1 MLDYFVALLPWD
13 SSKMKMCCQLSL
25 IVIVIIMIHNCVLVS
40 TVESTCRKRIETEAE
55 GRTSQKGEA
64 KRSMASLF
72 RFFSLMEIPFL
83 QYPGCLPSGFIL
95 YPLFVL
101 LIHTFSGTTRYDCE
115 IGCSSLFVRSY
126 IYLIIF

>member
-13 SSKMKMCCQLSL
+13 SSKMKMCCQLFL
-25 IVIVIIMIHNCVLVS
+25 IIIVIIMIHNCVLVS
-40 TVESTCRKRIETEAE
+40 IVESTCRKRIETEAE
-55 GRTSQKGEA
+55 GRTSQKREA

-72 RFFSLMEIPFL
+72 RFFSLMKIPFL

-101 LIHTFSGTTRYDCE
+101 LIHTFSGSARHGCE

>member
-13 SSKMKMCCQLSL
+13 SSKMKMCCQLFL
-25 IVIVIIMIHNCVLVS
+25 IVIVIIMNHNCVLVS

-55 GRTSQKGEA
+55 GRPSQKREA

-101 LIHTFSGTTRYDCE
+101 LIHTFSGSTRHGCE
-115 IGCSSLFVRSY
+115 IGC
-126 IYLIIF
+126 

>member
-55 GRTSQKGEA
+55 GRTSQKREA

-72 RFFSLMEIPFL
+72 RFFSLMKINSFSFNTLDVFL
-83 QYPGCLPSGFIL
+83 PDSYFIL
-95 YPLFVL
+95 
-101 LIHTFSGTTRYDCE
+101 
-115 IGCSSLFVRSY
+115 SLFS
-126 IYLIIF
+126 

>member
-13 SSKMKMCCQLSL
+13 SSKMKMCCQLFL
-25 IVIVIIMIHNCVLVS
+25 IIIVIIMIHNCVLVS
-40 TVESTCRKRIETEAE
+40 IVESTCRKRIETEAE

-72 RFFSLMEIPFL
+72 RFFSLMKIPFL

-101 LIHTFSGTTRYDCE
+101 LIHTFSGSARHGCE

>member
-25 IVIVIIMIHNCVLVS
+25 IVLVIIMIHNCVLVS

-64 KRSMASLF
+64 KRSMTSLF
-72 RFFSLMEIPFL
+72 RFFSLMEIPF
-83 QYPGCLPSGFIL
+83 PPIPCVSSFR
-95 YPLFVL
+95 
-101 LIHTFSGTTRYDCE
+101 IHTL
-115 IGCSSLFVRSY
+115 SSLCSLNSY
-126 IYLIIF
+126 LQWYHTL

>member
-13 SSKMKMCCQLSL
+13 SSKMKMCCQLFL
-25 IVIVIIMIHNCVLVS
+25 IIIVIIMNHNCVLVS
-40 TVESTCRKRIETEAE
+40 IVESTCRKRIETEAE
-55 GRTSQKGEA
+55 GRTSQKREA

-72 RFFSLMEIPFL
+72 RFFSLMKIPFL

-101 LIHTFSGTTRYDCE
+101 LIHTFSGSARHGCE

>member
-72 RFFSLMEIPFL
+72 RFFSLMEIPF
-83 QYPGCLPSGFIL
+83 PPIPWVSSFR
-95 YPLFVL
+95 
-101 LIHTFSGTTRYDCE
+101 IHTL
-115 IGCSSLFVRSY
+115 SSLCSLNSY
-126 IYLIIF
+126 RQWYHTL